1 MKIPAIQKLG
11 KILDLIGANAQNG
24 CKLMQ
29 VPLNLN
35 DLLKGGRWLV
45 KRGDNSVTADPIEI
59 GRHSDSL
66 SPRTESGKCNHV
78 R

>member
-1 MKIPAIQKLG
+1 MKIPAIQEPG
-11 KILDLIGANAQNG
+11 KILDLIGAHAQNG

-35 DLLKGGRWLV
+35 DLLEGGWWLV
-45 KRGDNSVTADPIEI
+45 KRGDDSVTADPVELAGVMVICLP
-59 GRHSDSL
+59 H
-66 SPRTESGKCNHV
+66 TESGKCNHV